1 MEKRLYRSS
10 SDRMIWGVCGG
21 VAEYFRMDPTI
32 VRIIAVL
39 LIFANGLGILA
50 YIILAMVVP
59 LEKSGA
65 ATAQDAIKENVEEMA
80 GTAKKLGQEIRTTFA
95 GEGDKSGSPEGMR
108 RPHILIGVIIIA
120 VGLLLLL
127 SNLNFLAWF
136 RWGYLWA
143 LIIIAVGALIVMS
156 ARRK

>member
-1 MEKRLYRSS
+1 MEKKLYRSS

-21 VAEYFRMDPTI
+21 IAEYFNMDPTI

-50 YIILAMVVP
+50 YIILAIVVP

-65 ATAQDAIKENVEEMA
+65 VTAKDAIKENVEEIA
-80 GTAKKLGQEIRTTFA
+80 GTAKELGQKIRTTFA
-95 GEGDKSGSPEGMR
+95 EEVDKSRGAEGIR
-108 RPHILIGVIIIA
+108 RPHILIGAIIIA

-136 RWGYLWA
+136 RWGFLWA
-143 LIIIAVGALIVMS
+143 VIIIAVGALIIMG

>member
-21 VAEYFRMDPTI
+21 IAEYFSMDPTI
-32 VRIIAVL
+32 VRVIAVL

-50 YIILAMVVP
+50 YIILAIVVP

-65 ATAQDAIKENVEEMA
+65 AISKDTIRENVEEMA
-80 GTAKKLGQEIRTTFA
+80 GTAKELGQGIRTAFA
-95 GEGDKSGSPEGMR
+95 GEVDKSGSAEGIR
-108 RPHILIGVIIIA
+108 RPHVLIGVIIIA
-120 VGLLLLL
+120 VGILLLL

-143 LIIIAVGALIVMS
+143 LIIIAVGALIIMS